1 MAGNGELD
9 HVTQGAPIRV
19 ARTKMMQTGQVVRMR
34 AHEAP
39 FFAEGYERPIENGI
53 CFTIERGIY
62 IEGIGGFRHSDTI
75 DR

>member
-1 MAGNGELD
+1 
-9 HVTQGAPIRV
+9 
-19 ARTKMMQTGQVVRMR
+19 MR